1 MQDADNFRWNFYFVR
16 FISLFVLY
24 PWIIQ
29 DNKEATNMKTAVVY
43 RNAPRH
49 AVRYPNAAD
58 RRQMFNKFIDRLL
71 IGAIGIGFATI
82 LLFLAALA

>member
-1 MQDADNFRWNFYFVR
+1 
-16 FISLFVLY
+16 
-24 PWIIQ
+24 
-29 DNKEATNMKTAVVY
+29 MKTAVVY